1 MINLYL
7 ILICICLILKLANNY
22 YVLRRRDV
30 ILHFAAKD
38 QFMDMAS
45 MVILRAFTK
54 ETIRSKVDYEQFEE
68 LQDIDYTGDRTGKK

>member
-1 MINLYL
+1 M
-7 ILICICLILKLANNY
+7 ILKLANSY
-22 YVLRRRDV
+22 HFLRRRDV

-68 LQDIDYTGDRTGKK
+68 LQDIDYTGDRTGKMKFEGLLHT